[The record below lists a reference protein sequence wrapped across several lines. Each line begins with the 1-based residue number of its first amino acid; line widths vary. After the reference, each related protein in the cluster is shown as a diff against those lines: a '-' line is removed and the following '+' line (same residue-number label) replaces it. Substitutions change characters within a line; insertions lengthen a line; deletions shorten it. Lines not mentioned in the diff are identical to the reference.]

1 MKFLTTLFSSLL
13 LSLALAGAA
22 FAGESVNINTADAAT
37 IDRVLLNVGPAKAQA
52 IVDYRK
58 ANGAFR
64 SPEQLALVKGIGL
77 KTVEKNR
84 DRIVVGA
91 ARPAA
96 ARPGA
101 AMAKAQ
107 PRPAPKP
114 VARRGSGL
122 QPFLGSLSNHE
133 PRGWPASM
141 RIHCGDDPV
150 IAAFVVCVARIGL
163 HPHALEE
170 RCRLDLGNHEGAGR
184 G

>member
-1 MKFLTTLFSSLL
+1 MNTLKTLFSSLI

-22 FAGESVNINTADAAT
+22 IAGETVNINTADAAT
-37 IDRVLLNVGPAKAQA
+37 IDRVLVNVGPAKAQA

-64 SPEQLALVKGIGL
+64 SAEQLALVKGIGL

-96 ARPGA
+96 ARPA
-101 AMAKAQ
+101 TTTAKAA

-114 VARRGSGL
+114 VARR
-122 QPFLGSLSNHE
+122 
-133 PRGWPASM
+133 
-141 RIHCGDDPV
+141 
-150 IAAFVVCVARIGL
+150 
-163 HPHALEE
+163 
-170 RCRLDLGNHEGAGR
+170 
-184 G
+184 

>member
-1 MKFLTTLFSSLL
+1 MNKFALVLKSLL
-13 LSLALAGAA
+13 LSLVLSFSA
-22 FAGESVNINTADAAT
+22 FAAGPVNINTADAASLAANLT
-37 IDRVLLNVGPAKAQA
+37 GVGPAKAQA

-114 VARRGSGL
+114 VARR
-122 QPFLGSLSNHE
+122 
-133 PRGWPASM
+133 
-141 RIHCGDDPV
+141 
-150 IAAFVVCVARIGL
+150 
-163 HPHALEE
+163 
-170 RCRLDLGNHEGAGR
+170 
-184 G
+184 